1 MRCAAR
7 STKRCAARRKAR
19 RKRSCST
26 CRVTATSTC
35 RLTSTTSKASSST
48 RIMTRKNWL
57 WHSPACRA
65 SRRKGHKGKTM
76 IEPYNAVGLIPSF
89 WGIRRR
95 EEIKH
100 NIEHLK
106 GLTKA
111 AFWLSS
117 LDIPVRLLAIPE
129 GAMMGFND
137 EVLDV
142 DHADYA
148 NTCCIDIPGPET
160 DEVGK
165 LARQWN
171 VYIMAQAK
179 ARHPDWKNRFFNVG
193 FVVDPD
199 GKIILKHYKISAL
212 LPVERSVSPHDV
224 YDWWIEKYGRTLQ
237 AFWPVVDT
245 KIGRLGIMM
254 AMEGNYPENGRGLA
268 MNGAEVVYRASMPAP
283 FTENDIFEIS
293 NRARAL
299 ENNMYVVA
307 PNIGGYHLYPDSE
320 TPIDAGG
327 GQSMIVD
334 YRGQLVGKQLDT
346 NGSTFVAG
354 VINIEALRHHRESA
368 QVTNWMKDIRAELAQ
383 IIYEKPIYPKNLYS
397 DKIPGRHADYKRE
410 VIDRQIRLM
419 QERGIWK
426 SPASG

>member
-1 MRCAAR
+1 
-7 STKRCAARRKAR
+7 
-19 RKRSCST
+19 
-26 CRVTATSTC
+26 
-35 RLTSTTSKASSST
+35 
-48 RIMTRKNWL
+48 
-57 WHSPACRA
+57 
-65 SRRKGHKGKTM
+65 M

-111 AFWLSS
+111 AFWLSN

-129 GAMMGFND
+129 GALMGFND

-148 NTCCIDIPGPET
+148 RTCCIDIPGPET
-160 DEVGK
+160 DEIGK

-171 VYIMAQAK
+171 VFIMAQAK
-179 ARHPDWKNRFFNVG
+179 ARHKDWKNRFFNIG
-193 FVVDPD
+193 FIVDPD
-199 GKIILKHYKISAL
+199 GNIILQHYKLSAL
-212 LPVERSVSPHDV
+212 LPVERSVSPHDL
-224 YDWWIEKYGRTLQ
+224 YDWWIKKYGRTLD
-237 AFWPVVDT
+237 AFWPVADT

-299 ENNMYVVA
+299 ENNMYIVA
-307 PNIGGYHLYPDSE
+307 PNIGSYHLDADHPVG
-320 TPIDAGG
+320 IDAGG

-334 YRGQLVGKQLDT
+334 YRGQLVGKQRDT
-346 NGSTFVAG
+346 NGSTFVSG

-368 QVTNWMKDIRAELAQ
+368 QVTNWMKDVRAELAQ
-383 IIYEKPIYPKNLYS
+383 IIYEKPIYPKNRYLKKLPPKH
-397 DKIPGRHADYKRE
+397 DEYKRD
-410 VIDRQIRLM
+410 VIDKQVGLM
-419 QERGIWK
+419 QKRGIWK
-426 SPASG
+426 KPSRKK

>member
-1 MRCAAR
+1 
-7 STKRCAARRKAR
+7 
-19 RKRSCST
+19 
-26 CRVTATSTC
+26 
-35 RLTSTTSKASSST
+35 
-48 RIMTRKNWL
+48 
-57 WHSPACRA
+57 
-65 SRRKGHKGKTM
+65 M

-111 AFWLSS
+111 AFWLSN

-129 GAMMGFND
+129 GALMGFND

-148 NTCCIDIPGPET
+148 RTCCIDVPGPET
-160 DEVGK
+160 DEIGK

-179 ARHPDWKNRFFNVG
+179 ARHKDWKDRFFNIG
-193 FVVDPD
+193 FIVDPD
-199 GKIILKHYKISAL
+199 GKIILKHYKLSAL
-212 LPVERSVSPHDV
+212 LPVERSVSPHDL
-224 YDWWIEKYGRTLQ
+224 YDWWIKKYGRTLD
-237 AFWPVVDT
+237 AFWPVADT

-293 NRARAL
+293 NRARFGKQH
-299 ENNMYVVA
+299 V
-307 PNIGGYHLYPDSE
+307 
-320 TPIDAGG
+320 
-327 GQSMIVD
+327 
-334 YRGQLVGKQLDT
+334 YRGSQYRQLSSRCRSSGGHRCRRRPVHDCRLPRSAGRQATRYQRLNVRFGCHQYRSAASSPRVGASHELD
-346 NGSTFVAG
+346 
-354 VINIEALRHHRESA
+354 ERHPVGTCTDH
-368 QVTNWMKDIRAELAQ
+368 L
-383 IIYEKPIYPKNLYS
+383 
-397 DKIPGRHADYKRE
+397 
-410 VIDRQIRLM
+410 
-419 QERGIWK
+419 
-426 SPASG
+426 

>member
-1 MRCAAR
+1 
-7 STKRCAARRKAR
+7 
-19 RKRSCST
+19 
-26 CRVTATSTC
+26 
-35 RLTSTTSKASSST
+35 
-48 RIMTRKNWL
+48 
-57 WHSPACRA
+57 
-65 SRRKGHKGKTM
+65 M

-89 WGIRRR
+89 CGIRRR
-95 EEIKH
+95 EDIKH

-106 GLTKA
+106 SLTKA
-111 AFWLSS
+111 AFWLSN

-165 LARQWN
+165 LAREWN

-179 ARHPDWKNRFFNVG
+179 ARHPDWKNRFFNIG
-193 FVVDPD
+193 FIVDPD
-199 GKIILKHYKISAL
+199 GNIILQHYKLSAL

-224 YDWWIEKYGRTLQ
+224 YDWWIEKYGRTLE
-237 AFWPVVDT
+237 AFWPVADT

-307 PNIGGYHLYPDSE
+307 PNIGSYRLYPDSHLG
-320 TPIDAGG
+320 IDAGG

-334 YRGQLVGKQLDT
+334 YRGQLVGKQRDT

-354 VINIEALRHHRESA
+354 RDQYRGAAPSSRERAGDQLDEGHPRRAGADHLREADLSEEPLH
-368 QVTNWMKDIRAELAQ
+368 AEGAAG
-383 IIYEKPIYPKNLYS
+383 K
-397 DKIPGRHADYKRE
+397 HADYKRD
-410 VIDRQIRLM
+410 VIDRQVELM
-419 QERGIWK
+419 QKRDIWK
-426 SPASG
+426 KPASSETRRWHRSRRAGRPSGNRTCAEFVIDCVARSCARARIRGHRMSGLLRRSRMQRRAMPRHKAGS

>member
-1 MRCAAR
+1 
-7 STKRCAARRKAR
+7 
-19 RKRSCST
+19 
-26 CRVTATSTC
+26 
-35 RLTSTTSKASSST
+35 
-48 RIMTRKNWL
+48 
-57 WHSPACRA
+57 
-65 SRRKGHKGKTM
+65 M

-111 AFWLSS
+111 AFWLSN

-129 GAMMGFND
+129 GALMGFND

-165 LARQWN
+165 LARQWG

-199 GKIILKHYKISAL
+199 GKIILQHYKISAL

-283 FTENDIFEIS
+283 FTENDVFEIS
-293 NRARAL
+293 NRARAR
-299 ENNMYVVA
+299 EQHV
-307 PNIGGYHLYPDSE
+307 
-320 TPIDAGG
+320 
-327 GQSMIVD
+327 
-334 YRGQLVGKQLDT
+334 YRGAEHWQLSSLPRQPRRHRCRWRPVDDRRLSRPARRQATRHQWLDFC
-346 NGSTFVAG
+346 GGCHQHRGAAPPSRVRAG
-354 VINIEALRHHRESA
+354 
-368 QVTNWMKDIRAELAQ
+368 
-383 IIYEKPIYPKNLYS
+383 
-397 DKIPGRHADYKRE
+397 
-410 VIDRQIRLM
+410 
-419 QERGIWK
+419 
-426 SPASG
+426 

>member
-1 MRCAAR
+1 
-7 STKRCAARRKAR
+7 
-19 RKRSCST
+19 
-26 CRVTATSTC
+26 
-35 RLTSTTSKASSST
+35 
-48 RIMTRKNWL
+48 
-57 WHSPACRA
+57 
-65 SRRKGHKGKTM
+65 M

-111 AFWLSS
+111 AFWLSN

-129 GAMMGFND
+129 GALMGFND

-148 NTCCIDIPGPET
+148 RTCCIDIPGPET
-160 DEVGK
+160 DEIGK

-179 ARHPDWKNRFFNVG
+179 ARHKDWKNRFFNIG

-199 GKIILKHYKISAL
+199 GNIILQHYKLSAL

-224 YDWWIEKYGRTLQ
+224 YDWWIKKYGRTLD
-237 AFWPVVDT
+237 AFWPVADT

-299 ENNMYVVA
+299 ENNMYIVA
-307 PNIGGYHLYPDSE
+307 PNIGSYHLDADHPVG
-320 TPIDAGG
+320 IDAGG

-334 YRGQLVGKQLDT
+334 YRGQLVGKQRDT
-346 NGSTFVAG
+346 NGSTFVSG
-354 VINIEALRHHRESA
+354 VINIEALRHHRELA
-368 QVTNWMKDIRAELAQ
+368 QVTNWMKDVRAELAQ
-383 IIYEKPIYPKNLYS
+383 IIYEKPIYPKNRYL
-397 DKIPGRHADYKRE
+397 KKVPPKHAEYKRD
-410 VIDRQIRLM
+410 VIDKQVELM
-419 QERGIWK
+419 QKRGIWK
-426 SPASG
+426 KAIRQK

>member
-1 MRCAAR
+1 
-7 STKRCAARRKAR
+7 
-19 RKRSCST
+19 
-26 CRVTATSTC
+26 
-35 RLTSTTSKASSST
+35 
-48 RIMTRKNWL
+48 
-57 WHSPACRA
+57 
-65 SRRKGHKGKTM
+65 M

-89 WGIRRR
+89 CGIRRR
-95 EEIKH
+95 EDIRH

-106 GLTKA
+106 SLTKA

-142 DHADYA
+142 DHAEYA
-148 NTCCIDIPGPET
+148 KTCCIDIPGPET

-165 LARQWN
+165 LAREWN

-193 FVVDPD
+193 FIVDPD
-199 GKIILKHYKISAL
+199 GNIILQHHKVSAL

-224 YDWWIEKYGRTLQ
+224 FDWWVEKYGRTLD
-237 AFWPVVDT
+237 AFWPVADT
-245 KIGRLGIMM
+245 RIGRLGIMM
-254 AMEGNYPENGRGLA
+254 AMEGSYPENGRGLA

-283 FTENDIFEIS
+283 FTENDVFEIS

-307 PNIGGYHLYPDSE
+307 PNIGSYRLYPDSHLG
-320 TPIDAGG
+320 IDAGG

-334 YRGQLVGKQLDT
+334 YKGQLVGKQRDT
-346 NGSTFVAG
+346 NGSTFVSG

-368 QVTNWMKDIRAELAQ
+368 QVTNWMKDIRAEMAQ
-383 IIYEKPIYPKNLYS
+383 IIYEKPIYPKNRYLR
-397 DKIPGRHADYKRE
+397 KIPGKHADYKRD
-410 VIDRQIRLM
+410 VIDRQVELM
-419 QERGIWK
+419 QKRGIWVK
-426 SPASG
+426 PASSAGGAGKAKRKRVRGRRK

>member
-1 MRCAAR
+1 
-7 STKRCAARRKAR
+7 
-19 RKRSCST
+19 
-26 CRVTATSTC
+26 
-35 RLTSTTSKASSST
+35 
-48 RIMTRKNWL
+48 
-57 WHSPACRA
+57 
-65 SRRKGHKGKTM
+65 M

-111 AFWLSS
+111 AFWLSN
-117 LDIPVRLLAIPE
+117 LDIPVKLLAIPE

-193 FVVDPD
+193 FVVHPD

-212 LPVERSVSPHDV
+212 LPVERSVSPHDI
-224 YDWWIEKYGRTLQ
+224 YDWWIEKYGRNLQ

-283 FTENDIFEIS
+283 FTENHIF
-293 NRARAL
+293 
-299 ENNMYVVA
+299 
-307 PNIGGYHLYPDSE
+307 
-320 TPIDAGG
+320 
-327 GQSMIVD
+327 
-334 YRGQLVGKQLDT
+334 
-346 NGSTFVAG
+346 
-354 VINIEALRHHRESA
+354 
-368 QVTNWMKDIRAELAQ
+368 
-383 IIYEKPIYPKNLYS
+383 
-397 DKIPGRHADYKRE
+397 
-410 VIDRQIRLM
+410 
-419 QERGIWK
+419 
-426 SPASG
+426 

>member
-1 MRCAAR
+1 
-7 STKRCAARRKAR
+7 
-19 RKRSCST
+19 
-26 CRVTATSTC
+26 
-35 RLTSTTSKASSST
+35 
-48 RIMTRKNWL
+48 
-57 WHSPACRA
+57 
-65 SRRKGHKGKTM
+65 M

-111 AFWLSS
+111 AFWLSN
-117 LDIPVRLLAIPE
+117 LDIPVKLLAIPE

-165 LARQWN
+165 LARQWG

-193 FVVDPD
+193 FIVDPD
-199 GKIILKHYKISAL
+199 GKIILQHYKLSAL

-224 YDWWIEKYGRTLQ
+224 YDWWIEKYGRNLQ

-299 ENNMYVVA
+299 ENNMYIVA
-307 PNIGGYHLYPDSE
+307 PNIGSYHLDADHPVG
-320 TPIDAGG
+320 IDAGG

-334 YRGQLVGKQLDT
+334 YKGQLVGKQRDT

-368 QVTNWMKDIRAELAQ
+368 QVTNWMKDVRSELAQ
-383 IIYEKPIYPKNLYS
+383 IIYEKPIYPKNRYLK
-397 DKIPGRHADYKRE
+397 KIPGKHADYKTD
-410 VIDRQIRLM
+410 VIDKQVALM
-419 QERGIWK
+419 QKRKIWK
-426 SPASG
+426 KPATQQPAPVATRPRRKSKGAKPARRRGRSGFPYASE

>member
-1 MRCAAR
+1 
-7 STKRCAARRKAR
+7 
-19 RKRSCST
+19 
-26 CRVTATSTC
+26 
-35 RLTSTTSKASSST
+35 
-48 RIMTRKNWL
+48 
-57 WHSPACRA
+57 
-65 SRRKGHKGKTM
+65 M

-111 AFWLSS
+111 AFWLSN
-117 LDIPVRLLAIPE
+117 LDIPVKLLAIPE

-165 LARQWN
+165 LARQWG

-193 FVVDPD
+193 FIVDPD
-199 GKIILKHYKISAL
+199 GKIILQHYKLSAL

-224 YDWWIEKYGRTLQ
+224 YDWWIEKYGRNLQ

-299 ENNMYVVA
+299 ENNMYIVA
-307 PNIGGYHLYPDSE
+307 PNIGSYHLDADHPVG
-320 TPIDAGG
+320 IDAGG

-334 YRGQLVGKQLDT
+334 YKGQIVGKQRDT

-354 VINIEALRHHRESA
+354 VVNIEALRHHRQSA
-368 QVTNWMKDIRAELAQ
+368 QVTNWMKDVRSEIAQ
-383 IIYEKPIYPKNLYS
+383 IIYEKPIYPKNLYL
-397 DKIPGRHADYKRE
+397 KKVPGKHADYKKN
-410 VIDRQIRLM
+410 VIDKQVALM
-419 QERGIWK
+419 QKRKIWK
-426 SPASG
+426 KPATQQAEQAKVQTRKGGKAKRGRKAGFPYASE

>member
-1 MRCAAR
+1 
-7 STKRCAARRKAR
+7 
-19 RKRSCST
+19 
-26 CRVTATSTC
+26 
-35 RLTSTTSKASSST
+35 
-48 RIMTRKNWL
+48 
-57 WHSPACRA
+57 
-65 SRRKGHKGKTM
+65 M

-111 AFWLSS
+111 AFWLSN

-129 GAMMGFND
+129 GALMGFND

-148 NTCCIDIPGPET
+148 RTCCIDIPGPET
-160 DEVGK
+160 DEIGK

-179 ARHPDWKNRFFNVG
+179 ARHKDWKNRFFNIG
-193 FVVDPD
+193 FIVDPD
-199 GKIILKHYKISAL
+199 GNIILQHYKLSAL

-224 YDWWIEKYGRTLQ
+224 YDWWIKKYGRTLD
-237 AFWPVVDT
+237 AFWPVADT

-299 ENNMYVVA
+299 ENNMYIVA
-307 PNIGGYHLYPDSE
+307 PNIGSYHL
-320 TPIDAGG
+320 DADRAASR
-327 GQSMIVD
+327 QAARHQWFDVRFRRHQ
-334 YRGQLVGKQLDT
+334 YRSAASPPRVGAGHQLDEGCACGIGT
-346 NGSTFVAG
+346 NH
-354 VINIEALRHHRESA
+354 LRETNLPEKSILEKSA
-368 QVTNWMKDIRAELAQ
+368 AKAR
-383 IIYEKPIYPKNLYS
+383 
-397 DKIPGRHADYKRE
+397 
-410 VIDRQIRLM
+410 
-419 QERGIWK
+419 
-426 SPASG
+426 